1 MAHPNR
7 LTGLFLGAGASV
19 EVGMPLVWDLTKE
32 LKQWLTPDK
41 LRDLNAGWRAQ
52 GTGYPDAVI
61 EDFASVLVIEG
72 MHYESLLGYLE
83 TQSSRL
89 LPLRQSY
96 LGLYSLLVE
105 VVYHILR
112 LRHSNNANLIEQNLG
127 SLEGIANLARDNS
140 PLWIFSLN
148 HDLLIECLAAKY
160 SVSLH
165 SGFSGEAILLP
176 RRNGLGTKIGDL
188 CAETLTEAQLA
199 KGMAFPT
206 SGSSGINL
214 LKIHG
219 ALDVFAYRDGKDFAK
234 LIPDERT
241 VRGIIEMLRI
251 AQEELVYIDP
261 QRPDPVKATN
271 EITYADDD
279 GVMQFLRRSLVA
291 GTHKFDKRHGQVIP
305 KEFLKQFESNIN
317 SVSTLI
323 CIGYGFGDLH
333 INQVLRDWLERAPD
347 RRLEIVSPGASV
359 PSFLLHLSPQVGV
372 FKEAASDYLDRLT
385 GVVRSRRELS
395 QRRLGAWFYQHRN
408 APDIQQKFCTFMQ
421 EHQDASFRVL
431 LEKMKADRSS
441 KEEAE
446 PNREQRMKAPEEF
459 ARELEDENQLSFDTL
474 VEEFL
479 QTQASVT

>member
-1 MAHPNR
+1 MTHPQR

-41 LRDLNAGWRAQ
+41 LRELNAGWQAQ
-52 GTGYPDAVI
+52 GTGYSDAVI
-61 EDFASVLVIEG
+61 EDFASVLVIEE

-112 LRHSNNANLIEQNLG
+112 LRHSNNGDLIEQNLG

-160 SVSLH
+160 GVPLH
-165 SGFSGEAILLP
+165 SGFNGEPILFP
-176 RRNGLGTKIGDL
+176 RRNGLGAKVGDL
-188 CAETLTEAQLA
+188 RAEPLTEAQLA

-219 ALDVFAYRDGKDFAK
+219 ALDVFAYRDGRDFAK

-241 VRGIIEMLRI
+241 VQGIIEMLRI

-261 QRPDPVKATN
+261 QRPDPVKTTN
-271 EITYADDD
+271 EITYADND
-279 GVMQFLRRSLVA
+279 GVMQFLQRSLVA
-291 GTHKFDKRHGQVIP
+291 GTHKFDNRHRQVIP

-317 SVSTLI
+317 FVTTLI
-323 CIGYGFGDLH
+323 CIGYSFGDLH
-333 INQVLRDWLERAPD
+333 INQVLRDWLERTPD
-347 RRLEIVSPGASV
+347 RRLEVVSPGASI
-359 PSFLLHLSPQVGV
+359 PPFLLHLSPQVNV

-385 GVVRSRRELS
+385 GIIRSRRELS
-395 QRRLGAWFYQHRN
+395 QRRLGAWFYRHRN
-408 APDIQQKFCTFMQ
+408 APDVQQKFCTFMQ
-421 EHQDASFRVL
+421 ERQNASFLIL
-431 LEKMKADRSS
+431 LEKMRDRSS
-441 KEEAE
+441 RGENGAATERAKT
-446 PNREQRMKAPEEF
+446 PEEF
-459 ARELEDENQLSFDTL
+459 ARELEEENPLSFDTL
-474 VEEFL
+474 VQEFL
-479 QTQASVT
+479 QTENSIE